1 MLMHMSL
8 SKSKLD
14 AIGRSQAII
23 EFDTE
28 GRIVTANQNFL
39 DVLGYTLAEITGKHH
54 SMFVPAEEVNTP
66 AYKEFWRDLAAGK
79 WSSREF
85 RRIAKGGR
93 DVWIQASYNPIIG
106 RGGRVTG
113 VIKVAADITAAKR
126 NALETA
132 SKLSAINRSNAI
144 IEFEPDG
151 TIVEANENFLKTVGY
166 RLDEIKG
173 RHHSMFMP
181 PEGAKSADYRA
192 FWENLRQGKFQA
204 GDFHRLGKGGV
215 DVYIAA
221 SYNPVF
227 DEAGRVVNPH
237 YSPSRLGGALE
248 AG

>member
-1 MLMHMSL
+1 MATRTQPFCVSWGMRPLSEVFLMFTHISL

-23 EFDTE
+23 EFDPE
-28 GRIVTANQNFL
+28 GRIVSANQNFL

-181 PEGAKSADYRA
+181 PEGVKSADYRA

-215 DVYIAA
+215 DV
-221 SYNPVF
+221 
-227 DEAGRVVNPH
+227 
-237 YSPSRLGGALE
+237 
-248 AG
+248 